1 MDDDEQD
8 LSWLTQ
14 DSYSQEYWKPETATF
29 VRYVYDDDE
38 YVDPVGNEVVI
49 RQHLPDNYCVRF
61 QEIQNG
67 LIDNFDTENPPVV
80 SLHSSVNACSQF
92 SEQQTQR
99 FSEPVTEDDL
109 STMQRK
115 T

>member
-1 MDDDEQD
+1 MDEDEQD

-14 DSYSQEYWKPETATF
+14 DSYSQEYRKPETATF
-29 VRYVYDDDE
+29 VRYVYDEDE
-38 YVDPVGNEVVI
+38 YMDPVGNEVVI
-49 RQHLPDNYCVRF
+49 CQHLPDNDRVRL

-67 LIDNFDTENPPVV
+67 LIDNFDTVNPPLV
-80 SLHSSVNACSQF
+80 SLQSSADTSLQF
-92 SEQQTQR
+92 SEQTQQ
-99 FSEPVTEDDL
+99 FSDPVTDDDL